1 MLPLEIRKYLYDI
14 QQACELLND
23 FTAGKTLTDYA
34 ANAMLRAAVERQFE
48 IIGEAL
54 NQMLKREPALAPRFS
69 DHRRIIAFRN
79 RLIHG
84 YADIDDEVVWGVLT
98 TSLPRL
104 RREIVALLP
113 DNKAIWLKDE
123 EALSVTCRIPVDR
136 LPYDMLVSDERGL

>member
-1 MLPLEIRKYLYDI
+1 MLPLEVRKYLYDI
-14 QQACELLND
+14 RQACELLHE
-23 FTAGKTLTDYA
+23 FTAGKTVADYA
-34 ANAMLRAAVERQFE
+34 SHTMLRAAVERQFE

-54 NQMLKREPALAPRFS
+54 NQMLKREPALAPRLS

-113 DNKAIWLKDE
+113 DNKAI
-123 EALSVTCRIPVDR
+123 
-136 LPYDMLVSDERGL
+136 

>member
-23 FTAGKTLTDYA
+23 FTASKTFTDYT

-54 NQMLKREPALAPRFS
+54 NQMLKREPALALRLS

-79 RLIHG
+79 CLIHG
-84 YADIDDEVVWGVLT
+84 YADIDDEVV
-98 TSLPRL
+98 
-104 RREIVALLP
+104 
-113 DNKAIWLKDE
+113 
-123 EALSVTCRIPVDR
+123 
-136 LPYDMLVSDERGL
+136 

>member
-23 FTAGKTLTDYA
+23 FTAGKALTDYA
-34 ANAMLRAAVERQFE
+34 ANAMLHAAVERQFE

-54 NQMLKREPALAPRFS
+54 NQMLKRAPALAPRLS

-98 TSLPRL
+98 MSFPRFA
-104 RREIVALLP
+104 V
-113 DNKAIWLKDE
+113 
-123 EALSVTCRIPVDR
+123 R
-136 LPYDMLVSDERGL
+136 LWHCYQIIKRYS